1 MADDDKLRDY
11 LKRATA
17 ELQQTRRRLHEIE
30 ADAREPIAVIAMSCR
45 FPGGVSSPE
54 QLWDLVAEGR
64 DGITQFPVNR
74 GWPTD
79 LYDPEP
85 ATPGKTYSTEGGFL
99 HDAGDFDADFFK
111 ISPREA
117 ADTDPQQRLL
127 LETSWEAFERAGIDP
142 LSLRGERVGVFAGV
156 VYHDYGVGGS
166 TGGLASVVSGRVAYA
181 LGLEGAAVTVDTA
194 CSSSLVALHFAMQSL
209 RGGECS
215 LALAGGVTV
224 MSTPASFIGFSQQ
237 RGLAPDGRCK
247 AYADAA
253 NGTGWGEGAGLLL
266 LEKLSDAKRNG
277 HEVLAVIRASAIN
290 QDGASNGLTAP
301 NGPSQQRVIEAA
313 LAAGGLT
320 AAEVDAIEGHGTGTV
335 LGDPIEAQALLAT
348 YGQGRPED
356 RPLWLGSIKSN
367 IGHAQAAAG
376 VSGIIKMVQAIRHGV
391 LPPSLHVDA
400 PSSVVDWSAGNVRL
414 LTESLPWPDSGHPR
428 RAGVSS
434 FGLSGTNAH
443 VIIEQAPPAEP
454 PAPPVAV
461 SGPVPVAISA
471 RTEGALAAQ
480 LHRWHADLAGRPEA
494 GLLDVAYSS
503 VAHRAALSHRAVV
516 LAASRDELLA
526 GLAADE
532 QPISGVVTPGPLAM
546 LFTGQGSQ
554 RLGMG
559 RDLYERFPVFAA
571 AFDAAAS
578 AIKWI
583 AWGRSAEELAKTVNT
598 QPAIFAFE
606 VALYR
611 LLESWGVRPDY
622 LAGHSIGEIAAAHVA
637 GVLSLSDAGKL
648 VAARGRLMQALPAG
662 GVMVAVAAPES
673 AIELIPGVDIAA
685 VNGPSSVV
693 LSGDSGAVEAVVARL
708 GVKATKLNTSHAF
721 HSHLMEPML
730 AEFRQIIESIDFSEP
745 TIPLMTVGDVTDP
758 DYWVDHVRTTVRF
771 HDVVTG
777 LLDRGVTTFLEV
789 GPDATLTGL
798 GRQITDD
805 AAFINL
811 QHRTRPEEREL
822 LTGLATAW
830 TRGVDVDWRPLLAGG
845 RRTEL
850 PTYAFQR
857 KTYWAA
863 EETPATTS
871 TDPLDAAFWDSV
883 ERQDWTDLAD
893 RLAVDPAAL
902 GATLPA
908 ISGLRAEHRQRTTVD
923 GWRYKLT
930 WSPVPEP
937 ADTART
943 GTWLVVVPAVL
954 ATEDRVLRTVKE
966 LTRRGNKV
974 VQLDVAD
981 PERADLAARV
991 RDLGESPAGVL
1002 SLLALDGAPHPV
1014 HPTLTRGAAATVTLV
1029 QALRDASVGAPL
1041 WCLTTGAMALDTD
1054 RVPVD
1059 PAQARLWGL
1068 ATVLS
1073 LDLPAEWG
1081 GMVDLPADADDAS
1094 LRRLGAVLLSAA
1106 GEDQLLVRPDGLF
1119 ARRLVTAPTGGAPG
1133 KRQWRPRGTVLV
1145 TGGTGGIGAHLA
1157 RWLAAEGAE
1166 HLVLTSRRG
1175 RDAAG
1180 APELAAELAAHGT
1193 EVTLAACDVADRD
1206 QVAALLAAIPAD
1218 RPLRTVVHAAG
1229 LAQRLAGLDE
1239 LTLDEFA
1246 EVGHAKIAGAEH
1258 LDDLLAGSEL
1268 DAFVLFSSGSAVW
1281 GSGGQSAYGS
1291 ANSYLDALAARR
1303 RASGRTATAIAWGAW
1318 QTGMVDAGLAEQMRR
1333 IGAPAMP
1340 ADLAVAAL
1348 RQALDADD
1356 TSIVVAD
1363 IDWARFAPTY
1373 TMARRRPLLD
1383 DLAEVRAALADGA
1396 PESGGAGAAL
1406 AARLAPLPATE
1417 QQRVLLDLVRDS
1429 VARILGHDSGTAVEP
1444 GRAFDDLGFD
1454 SVSAVELRTRLGAA
1468 TGRKLPTTLI
1478 FDYATP
1484 AALAEHLHGA
1494 LCDTGGGDALTHLDR
1509 LEQAFGELTAEEI
1522 DRNRVTARLQAVLAR
1537 LTAVLGDGGEAVGDR
1552 IDAGSA
1558 EDVFAF
1564 IDQELGL

>member
-1 MADDDKLRDY
+1 MANDDKLRDY

-17 ELQQTRRRLHEIE
+17 ELQQSQRRLRELE
-30 ADAREPIAVIAMSCR
+30 DEAREPIAIVAMSCR

-54 QLWDLVAEGR
+54 DLWELVAEGR

-85 ATPGKTYSTEGGFL
+85 ATPGRTYSTEGGFL

-142 LSLRGERVGVFAGV
+142 QSLRGSRVGVFTGV

-166 TGGLASVVSGRVAYA
+166 TGGLASVVSGRVAYS

-209 RGGECS
+209 RAGECS

-266 LEKLSDAKRNG
+266 LERLSDARRNG
-277 HEVLAVIRASAIN
+277 HEVLAVVRGSAIN

-313 LAAGGLT
+313 LATGGLT
-320 AAEVDAIEGHGTGTV
+320 ANEVDAIEGHGTGTV

-348 YGQGRPED
+348 YGRGRPAD

-391 LPPSLHVDA
+391 LPPSLHVDE
-400 PSSVVDWSAGNVRL
+400 PSTVVDWSAGHVRL
-414 LTESLPWPDSGHPR
+414 LTESRPWPDNGHPR

-443 VIIEQAPPAEP
+443 VILEQAPPVAP
-454 PAPPVAV
+454 VPAAAAPA
-461 SGPVPVAISA
+461 GPLPVAISA
-471 RTEGALAAQ
+471 RTPEALTAQLDRWHTHLAA
-480 LHRWHADLAGRPEA
+480 RPADT
-494 GLLDVAYSS
+494 LLDVAHSS
-503 VAHRAALSHRAVV
+503 FATRAALAHRTVV
-516 LAASRDELLA
+516 LAADRDELLA
-526 GLAADE
+526 GLAADHR
-532 QPISGVVTPGPLAM
+532 PITGVVTPGPLAV

-559 RDLYERFPVFAA
+559 HDLYQRFPVFAA
-571 AFDAAAS
+571 AFDQAGS
-578 AIKWI
+578 KIKDI
-583 AWGRSAEELAKTVNT
+583 AWGTDEAELAKTVHT
-598 QPAIFAFE
+598 QVAVFAFE

-611 LLESWGVRPDY
+611 LLESLGVKPDY

-637 GVLSLSDAGKL
+637 GVFSLDDALKL
-648 VAARGRLMQALPAG
+648 VSARGRLMQALPAG
-662 GVMVAVAAPES
+662 GVMVAVAAPAS
-673 AIELIPGVDIAA
+673 AIQLVDGVDIAA
-685 VNGPSSVV
+685 VNGPASTV
-693 LSGDSGAVEAVVARL
+693 LSGISDKVEALVAKL
-708 GVKATKLNTSHAF
+708 GVKATRLNTSHAF

-730 AEFRQIIESIDFSEP
+730 SEFGQIAREIAYSSP
-745 TIPLMTVGDVTDP
+745 TIPVVTAGGDVTDP
-758 DYWVDHVRTTVRF
+758 DYWVEHVRNTVRF
-771 HDVVTG
+771 HDIVTD
-777 LLDRGVTTFLEV
+777 LLGRGVTTFLEA
-789 GPDATLTGL
+789 GPDSTLTGL
-798 GRQITDD
+798 GRQISDD
-805 AAFINL
+805 AAFIAL
-811 QHRTRPEEREL
+811 QHRNRDEL

-830 TRGVDVDWRPLLAGG
+830 TRGVEIDWTPLLAGG
-845 RRTEL
+845 RKTDL

-857 KTYWAA
+857 KTYWSA
-863 EETPATTS
+863 EEPPATAS
-871 TDPLDAAFWDSV
+871 TDPLDATFWDFI
-883 ERQDWTDLAD
+883 ERQEWTDLAE

-908 ISGLRAEHRQRTTVD
+908 IATLRADHQQRTTVD
-923 GWRYKLT
+923 SWRYRLT
-930 WSPVPEP
+930 WSPLAEP
-937 ADTART
+937 ADTPRT
-943 GTWLVVVPAVL
+943 GTWLVVAPPG
-954 ATEDRVLRTVKE
+954 EDRSAAVVKE

-974 VQLDVAD
+974 VQFDVTD
-981 PERADLAARV
+981 PGRAELAARLRTV
-991 RDLGESPAGVL
+991 EPPAGVL
-1002 SLLALDGAPHPV
+1002 SLLALDGEPGG

-1029 QALRDASVGAPL
+1029 QALLDAEIGAPL
-1041 WCLTTGAMALDTD
+1041 WLLTAGAMALETE
-1054 RVPVD
+1054 RTPVD
-1059 PAQARLWGL
+1059 AAQARLWGL
-1068 ATVLS
+1068 ATGLS
-1073 LDLPAEWG
+1073 LDLPATWG
-1081 GMVDLPADADDAS
+1081 GIADLPADADEAT
-1094 LRRLGAVLLSAA
+1094 LRRLGAVLVSGA
-1106 GEDQLLVRPDGLF
+1106 GEDRILVRPNGLF
-1119 ARRLVTAPTGGAPG
+1119 ARRLVPAPTGGAPV

-1175 RDAAG
+1175 PDATG
-1180 APELAAELAAHGT
+1180 AAELAAELTAAGT
-1193 EVTLAACDVADRD
+1193 EVTLAACDIADRD

-1218 RPLRTVVHAAG
+1218 RPLRAVVHAAG

-1239 LTLDEFA
+1239 LSLAEFA

-1258 LDDLLAGSEL
+1258 LDELLGDREL

-1291 ANSYLDALAARR
+1291 ANSYLDALAVRR
-1303 RASGRTATAIAWGAW
+1303 RAAGRTATAIAWGAW
-1318 QTGMVDAGLAEQMRR
+1318 RTGMVDEELAAAMRR

-1348 RQALDADD
+1348 RQALEQDD
-1356 TSIVVAD
+1356 TSLVVAD
-1363 IDWARFAPTY
+1363 IDWAAFAPTY

-1383 DLAEVRAALADGA
+1383 ELAEVRAALADGDA
-1396 PESGGAGAAL
+1396 DTAGGSEL
-1406 AARLAPLPATE
+1406 AARLDGLPAAE
-1417 QQRVLLDLVRDS
+1417 QQRILLDLVRDG
-1429 VARILGHDSGTAVEP
+1429 VAGILGYDSGTAVDP

-1454 SVSAVELRTRLGAA
+1454 SVSAVELRTRLGQA

-1494 LCDTGGGDALTHLDR
+1494 LCDTGGDALTWLDR
-1509 LEQAFGELTAEEI
+1509 LEQAAGELTADEI
-1522 DRNRVTARLQAVLAR
+1522 DRNRMTARLQAVLAR
-1537 LTAVLGDGGEAVGDR
+1537 LTTTLGSDGGAAVGDR
-1552 IDAGSA
+1552 LDAGSA